1 MPISPSVLLEPTLSA
16 AGPVFAMTAANGSD
30 AAVLSV
36 SGELDQRTIDQFEQA
51 LATVLYDQPPAL
63 VVDLTDTTFLGTCA
77 MSALLRLH
85 HRMQDAHGDVVVVA
99 FGPATARPLRLLG
112 LSETIAIVDSID
124 IALRRNPA
132 VRPPD
137 PTPSPTYG
145 RG

>member
-16 AGPVFAMTAANGSD
+16 AGPVFAMTAANDSGF
-30 AAVLSV
+30 AVLSV
-36 SGELDQRTIDQFEQA
+36 CGELDQRTNDQFEQA
-51 LATVLYDQPPAL
+51 LATVLYDQPPVL

-77 MSALLRLH
+77 MGALLRLH
-85 HRMQDAHGDVVVVA
+85 RRMQDARGDVVVVA
-99 FGPATARPLRLLG
+99 CGPATARPLHLLG

-132 VRPPD
+132 VQPPD
-137 PTPSPTYG
+137 PAPSSIGG